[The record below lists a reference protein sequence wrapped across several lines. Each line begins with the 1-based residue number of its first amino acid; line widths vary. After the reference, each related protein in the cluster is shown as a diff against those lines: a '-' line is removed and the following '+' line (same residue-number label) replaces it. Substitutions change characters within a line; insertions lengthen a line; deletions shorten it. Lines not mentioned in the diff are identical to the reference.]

1 MRLSIAMDNITRLT
15 AREVEILRRNLH
27 ACYSRVPTNID
38 FLPSFILDSI
48 KFAYGTP
55 WSRLQAQRVARGR
68 ANQSMWAEWRA
79 YDRFQRLLEQLK
91 RYDHLHPTRMT
102 QLEACCEM
110 AAKEKARLE
119 AKRPFPR
126 SFPDPA
132 SS

>member
-1 MRLSIAMDNITRLT
+1 MPLLITMDSITRLT
-15 AREVEILRRNLH
+15 AREVEILKRNLH
-27 ACYSRVPTNID
+27 ACYSRVPTKTD

-48 KFAYGTP
+48 KFAYGAP
-55 WSRLQAQRVARGR
+55 WRRLRAQRVARGS

-79 YDRFQRLLEQLK
+79 YDRFQRLLKQLK
-91 RYDHLHPTRMT
+91 RYDRLRPTRMA

-110 AAKEKARLE
+110 ASKEKARLE

-126 SFPDPA
+126 SLPAPA

>member
-1 MRLSIAMDNITRLT
+1 MPLLITMDSITRLT
-15 AREVEILRRNLH
+15 AREVEILKRNLH
-27 ACYSRVPTNID
+27 ACYSRAPTKTD

-48 KFAYGTP
+48 KFAYGAP
-55 WSRLQAQRVARGR
+55 WSRLLAQRVARGR
-68 ANQSMWAEWRA
+68 ANQCMWAEWRA

-91 RYDHLHPTRMT
+91 RYDRLRPTRMA
-102 QLEACCEM
+102 QLEVCCVM

-126 SFPDPA
+126 SFPAAA